1 MKYSFV
7 LMHYFFFLLLP
18 RFDHLVFPSCKYSNT
33 LMPFMS
39 LNWIE
44 FFYVFSFFS
53 SSSSFSLVYVGNIK
67 IGKCC
72 AIVTVKNILENTNFC
87 FIHFIYSRDYQKK
100 HSQMTDDKVN
110 FETVR
115 HQAEMFLPDDLK
127 VPILNSIDICSKK
140 VVPSPDKC
148 DTALK

>member
-1 MKYSFV
+1 MCSV
-7 LMHYFFFLLLP
+7 
-18 RFDHLVFPSCKYSNT
+18 
-33 LMPFMS
+33 
-39 LNWIE
+39 
-44 FFYVFSFFS
+44 FS